1 MSIQKKDW
9 DKVISSNNHLLT
21 LNLKEVWA
29 YRDLLNLL
37 VKRDLI
43 AQYKQTILGP
53 AWWFI
58 NPLFTTL
65 IFTVIFGNVAGIPT
79 DGIPPLLFYLAG
91 VTNWN
96 YFSDVLKKTSATFNN
111 NSHIFG
117 KVYFPRLV
125 APLSV
130 VISSLL
136 KYGIQIFLFLG
147 FYGYFLYRGTDIKAN
162 LVLCAFPLLIFLLG
176 GLGLAFGL
184 LITSLTTKYR
194 DLTFV
199 VQFGVQL
206 WMYATPIIYPLSE
219 VPEKYQWLILLN
231 PMTGIIETFKYGF
244 LGQGT
249 FSWWYLGYSF
259 GIMSVVFLIGLVIFN
274 WTERTFMDTV

>member
-1 MSIQKKDW
+1 MSIQKKKW
-9 DKVISSNNHLLT
+9 DRVISSQNNLLR
-21 LNLKEVWA
+21 LDLDEVWA
-29 YRDLLNLL
+29 YRDLLKLL
-37 VKRDLI
+37 VKRDLV

-65 IFTVIFGNVAGIPT
+65 IFTVVFGNIAGIST

-91 VTNWN
+91 ITNWN

-130 VISSLL
+130 VLSSLL
-136 KYGIQIFLFLG
+136 KYVIQMLLFFA
-147 FYGYFLYRGTDIKAN
+147 FYCYFSYQGAAIQAN
-162 LVLCAFPLLIFLLG
+162 IILFTFPLLVLLLG

-194 DLTFV
+194 DLVFV
-199 VQFGVQL
+199 IQFGVQL

-219 VPEKYQWLILLN
+219 VPEKYRWLSLLN
-231 PMTGIIETFKYGF
+231 PITSIIETFKYGF

-249 FSWWYLGYSF
+249 FSWWYLAYSF
-259 GIMSVVFLIGLVIFN
+259 GTMAGVFFVGLLIFN